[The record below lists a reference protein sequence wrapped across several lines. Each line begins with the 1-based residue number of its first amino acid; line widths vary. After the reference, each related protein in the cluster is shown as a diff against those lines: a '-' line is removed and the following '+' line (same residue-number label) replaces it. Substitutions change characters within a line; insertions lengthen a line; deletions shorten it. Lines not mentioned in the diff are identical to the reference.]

1 MSRSCQFSEDF
12 FSIDFQHAAR
22 HAGSCRECVRL
33 LGLAFLQQGL
43 SVSEVAQRLDVHTA
57 AVKQWHSRFKHGGLE
72 AMKDQPGK
80 GRKPLFHDET
90 TESFKTSIVELQEQK
105 SGGRITGYDAQTL
118 LQEKFQIT
126 CSLSTTYTI
135 MHSAG
140 LSWIS
145 GRSRHPQQRVEVQE
159 AFKKN
164 SPKT

>member
-1 MSRSCQFSEDF
+1 
-12 FSIDFQHAAR
+12 
-22 HAGSCRECVRL
+22 
-33 LGLAFLQQGL
+33 
-43 SVSEVAQRLDVHTA
+43 
-57 AVKQWHSRFKHGGLE
+57 
-72 AMKDQPGK
+72 MKDQSGK

-90 TESFKTSIVELQEQK
+90 TEFFKTSIVELQEQE
-105 SGGRITGYDAQTL
+105 SGGCIAGCDAQTR